1 LLQSAD
7 ALAHLYNS
15 PDDVDMLVGG
25 GLEHNVPG
33 ALAGPTMLCIMGE
46 QFRRTK
52 RGDRFWFELSGQPS
66 SFTHGK
72 KSKKFKKTG
81 YNF

>member
-1 LLQSAD
+1 
-7 ALAHLYNS
+7 
-15 PDDVDMLVGG
+15 MLVGG

-33 ALAGPTMLCIMGE
+33 ALAGPTMLCVMGE

-72 KSKKFKKTG
+72 KGKSFKESQITKH
-81 YNF
+81 